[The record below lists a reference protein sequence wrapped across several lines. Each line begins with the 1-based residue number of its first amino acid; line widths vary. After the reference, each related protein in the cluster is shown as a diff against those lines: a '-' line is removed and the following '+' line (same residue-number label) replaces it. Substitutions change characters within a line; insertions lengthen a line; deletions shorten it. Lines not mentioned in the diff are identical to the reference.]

1 MAASGS
7 LKAWLVALLASAS
20 LVIGAELFLRYST
33 HQSLKVLSLALT
45 AAGILV
51 LGGTRWRGQAVAAK
65 ILALLLWSGYLVG
78 ATRRYPGLL
87 KEPQPYPVPQQ
98 LALGGKV
105 LVAAVAATLA
115 VGAAR
120 WLVAAAVARRSRNG
134 PQTNSRL

>member
-7 LKAWLVALLASAS
+7 LKTWLVALLASAN

-33 HQSLKVLSLALT
+33 HQSLKALSLALT

-51 LGGTRWRGQAVAAK
+51 LGG
-65 ILALLLWSGYLVG
+65 LLWSGYLVG

-134 PQTNSRL
+134 PQTNSHL